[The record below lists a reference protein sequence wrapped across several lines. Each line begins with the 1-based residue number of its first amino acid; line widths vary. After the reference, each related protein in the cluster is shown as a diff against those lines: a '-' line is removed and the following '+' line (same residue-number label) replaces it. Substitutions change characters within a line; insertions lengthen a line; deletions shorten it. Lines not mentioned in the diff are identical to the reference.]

1 MLELG
6 SGTILCADN
15 NLPVIGPFFI
25 IALVQIISGCR
36 IVSAFSKPED
46 RDISF
51 IYFFASVYFGSGC
64 RVVYVPLM
72 NWIIYKVLDCC
83 CCCFLEGVTSQF
95 LQNFARWCAII
106 VMVVNC

>member
-51 IYFFASVYFGSGC
+51 IYFFASVYFSSGC

-83 CCCFLEGVTSQF
+83 CFFGGSDVTVSAELRLLVRNYSNGRQ
-95 LQNFARWCAII
+95 LLI
-106 VMVVNC
+106 